1 MDKTASFST
10 IGKQITIRADLSD
23 FSGRD
28 KANLLNTLME
38 EAGARGLV
46 KGLSPEDQEK
56 VSALL
61 TTLVSNLWNS

>member
-1 MDKTASFST
+1 MENNASFST
-10 IGKQITIRADLSD
+10 IGKQITLRADLSD

-28 KANLLNTLME
+28 KASLLNTLLQ

-46 KGLSPEDQEK
+46 KELSPEDQEK

-61 TTLVSNLWNS
+61 TTFVSNLWNS